1 MIAVLMMSATLP
13 GIAQSDVGE
22 MQEVQVRATSLESD
36 LSSELAQYGHRVEV
50 ITGEEIQ
57 KNNIQD
63 VSQALEMLAPGVHVS
78 PKNGRGDYVNV
89 SIQGAKGK
97 NILWMLDGIRFN
109 NRLFAS
115 TTILDSISPHMIERI
130 EVLKGGQGVFYGTQG
145 IGGVINIITKS
156 NDGENGGE
164 FSVGGGTLNDRNIAG
179 YTTTEYAGNDILI
192 FGNHDRADGYLPFR
206 DAAYETTATKTD
218 RGFDRTN
225 IGFKIDRDMGT
236 NKNVNFFVQRNDVD
250 ADFARPYN
258 QFQNASNDRDEHL
271 VSLKFNHAISEDL
284 SYFVKG
290 YYHDWWTDFTR
301 VGINDTGTLTNINN
315 DDEWGFE
322 DYGANAMLQYDLG
335 KHSEWIVG
343 ADAQRYWGRDQV
355 LGFRSD
361 RETVLAGYSQYRTQ
375 LGTTKLALSGRY
387 NSPDFA
393 EDKFIGEGS
402 LKHPLTQGLSVRFKA
417 GNSFR
422 LPDSFE
428 LFSTSFGNENLDPE
442 NAVGYEAGLEGQQS
456 LAGMPI
462 SFRADY
468 FHRTIEDRIG
478 ISGGQYVNTDAEVTS
493 RGVDVSFNL
502 RFNPRWNTKVSGTW
516 ADATPDDSDRQ
527 ITEVPES
534 FSKVKLRYRNRNAGY
549 RVAAL
554 GKYVGNVYNEP
565 VSAREEYGNYTVL
578 DLTGSYDLD
587 PEGTH
592 RVSARLENV
601 LDEEY
606 ATSLASGTRV
616 GGSDYSYAN
625 LGVPRNL
632 MIEYTRTF

>member
-1 MIAVLMMSATLP
+1 MIAVLMVSAGLP

-57 KNNIQD
+57 ENNIQD

-156 NDGENGGE
+156 NDGEDGGE

-225 IGFKIDRDMGT
+225 IGFKVDRDIGN

-335 KHSEWIVG
+335 TNSELILG
-343 ADAQRYWGRDQV
+343 SDFQRYWGKDDTF
-355 LGFRSD
+355 GFRSD
-361 RETVLAGYSQYRTQ
+361 YESVLAAYSQYRTQ
-375 LGTTKLALSGRY
+375 LNRTRLALSGRY

-393 EDKFIGEGS
+393 EDKFIGEAS
-402 LKHPLTQGLSVRFKA
+402 LERPLSGAITLRLKA

-422 LPDSFE
+422 LPDTFE
-428 LFSTSFGNENLDPE
+428 LFDASIGNENLGPE
-442 NAVGYEAGLEGQQS
+442 EALGYEAGIEAQHR
-456 LAGMPI
+456 LAGMPLTY
-462 SFRADY
+462 RADY

-478 ISGGQYVNTDAEVTS
+478 VISGQFQNTNAEVTAK
-493 RGVDVSFNL
+493 GVDVSLNL
-502 RFNPRWNTKVSGTW
+502 RINPRWNTRLSGTW
-516 ADATPDDSDRQ
+516 TDATPNGSNQ
-527 ITEVPES
+527 QVNEVPES
-534 FSKVKLRYRNRNAGY
+534 YSKVKVRYRNPDGRY

-554 GKYVGNVYNEP
+554 GKYVGNVYNAP
-565 VSAREEYGNYTVL
+565 VAAREEYGNYTVF

-592 RVSARLENV
+592 RVSFRLENV

-606 ATSLASGTRV
+606 ATALDSGDRV
-616 GGSDYSYAN
+616 GGGQYSYAN
-625 LGVPRNL
+625 LGIPRNL
-632 MIEYTRTF
+632 MVEYTRKF